1 LIFKV
6 ILNGCST
13 RAAEQAAELNAF
25 VGAHLSSGGHDGGTV
40 LFVPAQAPA
49 REMLAMAPTA
59 SATLVRVARYQPEN
73 FLAALQTLEG
83 GSNADLYLFPSSH
96 AGSEMAVRWA
106 FRQKGSSLVQVQ
118 SIKPDPE
125 GLTAAKA
132 VYADHVMGT
141 FRLRRKP
148 YCISPARGSAGRRT
162 PAAGGTQIDAEYDL
176 TGLAADA
183 FVKKVR
189 EQPETAVPKLETARF
204 VVVGGMG
211 MGGREKAARLQHI
224 AAALGA
230 EFGVSRPAAMNAW
243 AALDKLVGVSGTMT
257 SADVCIAAGVSGA
270 AALYAGIENCGFVAA
285 INTDPRA
292 PIVKG
297 ADAAVIDDCNAVMEA
312 LLQLVEPKKD
322 GR

>member
-1 LIFKV
+1 MIFKV

-83 GSNADLYLFPSSH
+83 GSNADLYLFPSGH

-148 YCISPARGSAGRRT
+148 YCISPARGSAVRRPPVGDT
-162 PAAGGTQIDAEYDL
+162 VVEAEHDMCGL
-176 TGLAADA
+176 TADA
-183 FVKKVR
+183 FVKKAR
-189 EQPETAVPKLETARF
+189 EQPETAAPDLEKARF

-270 AALYAGIENCGFVAA
+270 AALYAGIENCGFIAA

-312 LLQLVEPKKD
+312 LFKLVEPKERD
-322 GR
+322 R